1 VIQCPVCLN
10 NDQIRKVSSIVG
22 SGSTTGYT
30 TGWVGDSS
38 YSVRHFSQNSLAS
51 QLSYEHPWDP
61 PGCLIFIGAI
71 YALAAFGPDFIRFLT
86 GVPVVLVVCIFI
98 MAKEWERGILKS
110 LFSLKGWISSIL
122 SGLAIMFLFA
132 GSFYGVT
139 TFLAG
144 ASLVAFVVLRKNYL
158 HKNREKHAREL
169 ENWHQLY
176 YCFRDD
182 VVFHPGTGRY
192 GPPETAQLLTQE
204 E

>member
-1 VIQCPVCLN
+1 MIQCPVCLN

-144 ASLVAFVVLRKNYL
+144 ASLVAFVVLRKKL
-158 HKNREKHAREL
+158 FA
-169 ENWHQLY
+169 
-176 YCFRDD
+176 
-182 VVFHPGTGRY
+182 
-192 GPPETAQLLTQE
+192 
-204 E
+204 

>member
-1 VIQCPVCLN
+1 MIQCPVCLN

-86 GVPVVLVVCIFI
+86 GGTCRSCCMHIY
-98 MAKEWERGILKS
+98 
-110 LFSLKGWISSIL
+110 
-122 SGLAIMFLFA
+122 
-132 GSFYGVT
+132 YGQRV
-139 TFLAG
+139 G
-144 ASLVAFVVLRKNYL
+144 KR
-158 HKNREKHAREL
+158 HL
-169 ENWHQLY
+169 EEPL
-176 YCFRDD
+176 
-182 VVFHPGTGRY
+182 
-192 GPPETAQLLTQE
+192 
-204 E
+204 